1 MNTAFPTADCRRSH
15 WRPFIMAAMT
25 GLSDVGDGNVKFNEI
40 IAHIENLPGFPGWAT
55 WGDYNG
61 KANQMGRRFVS
72 LEATALKK
80 EGVLTSPRRG
90 TYRLASEAPVVDA
103 PVTPV
108 VEPSVVHKAVLTV
121 VPDPEPEIKAPEPVE
136 APVEPTVTE
145 GPTTHPLYVANER
158 ARSIA
163 IEQTRCFGFYSER
176 AKTCDSC
183 PLAGLCFAARGGKVA
198 EANARAEE
206 KAREA
211 SLADTVV
218 NALGDT
224 SEAADEAADEAAAD
238 RKVWE
243 DAAASLSGEMD
254 AAADAIGAVLDEAD
268 ATPETVI
275 PEIPVFDGGFA
286 PEPDGAAFRLAGGHR
301 VPAGGKVVSLPFAV
315 ICSHCGEQTE
325 AHTDVITIEGKGTYH
340 LGCASHAV

>member
-1 MNTAFPTADCRRSH
+1 
-15 WRPFIMAAMT
+15 
-25 GLSDVGDGNVKFNEI
+25 
-40 IAHIENLPGFPGWAT
+40 
-55 WGDYNG
+55 
-61 KANQMGRRFVS
+61 
-72 LEATALKK
+72 
-80 EGVLTSPRRG
+80 
-90 TYRLASEAPVVDA
+90 
-103 PVTPV
+103 
-108 VEPSVVHKAVLTV
+108 

-136 APVEPTVTE
+136 APVEPTVAE

-158 ARSIA
+158 ARMIA

-211 SLADTVV
+211 SLAATVV

-224 SEAADEAADEAAAD
+224 SEAADEAAAK

-243 DAAASLSGEMD
+243 DAAASLSASVSEAE
-254 AAADAIGAVLDEAD
+254 AAEAIASVLDEAD
-268 ATPETVI
+268 STPEETPEETPEVMIPTVGNT
-275 PEIPVFDGGFA
+275 VQ
-286 PEPDGAAFRLAGGHR
+286 
-301 VPAGGKVVSLPFAV
+301 LPFGV

-325 AHTDVITIEGKGTYH
+325 KFTDVFSVEGKGTYH
-340 LGCASHAV
+340 MGCASHAV

>member
-1 MNTAFPTADCRRSH
+1 MTTAFPTADCRRSH
-15 WRPFIMAAMT
+15 WRPFILAAMT
-25 GLSDVGDGNVKFNEI
+25 WLSDVGDGNVKFNDI
-40 IAHIENLPGFPGWAT
+40 IAHIEGLPGFPGWAT

-61 KANQMGRRFVS
+61 KANQMGRRYIS

-80 EGVLTSPRRG
+80 EGLLTSPRRG
-90 TYRLASEAPVVDA
+90 TYRLASEADA

-108 VEPSVVHKAVLTV
+108 VEPTVVHKAVLTV
-121 VPDPEPEIKAPEPVE
+121 VPAPEPEIKAPEPVE

-145 GPTTHPLYVANER
+145 GPTTHPLYVTNER

-211 SLADTVV
+211 
-218 NALGDT
+218 
-224 SEAADEAADEAAAD
+224 ADEAAAD

-243 DAAASLSGEMD
+243 DAAASLSGEMTE
-254 AAADAIGAVLDEAD
+254 AADAIGAVLDEAD
-268 ATPETVI
+268 S
-275 PEIPVFDGGFA
+275 A
-286 PEPDGAAFRLAGGHR
+286 PEAAPEAA
-301 VPAGGKVVSLPFAV
+301 VPAGGNVITLPFGV

-325 AHTDVITIEGKGTYH
+325 KFTDVFSVEGKGTYH
-340 LGCASHAV
+340 IGCASHAV